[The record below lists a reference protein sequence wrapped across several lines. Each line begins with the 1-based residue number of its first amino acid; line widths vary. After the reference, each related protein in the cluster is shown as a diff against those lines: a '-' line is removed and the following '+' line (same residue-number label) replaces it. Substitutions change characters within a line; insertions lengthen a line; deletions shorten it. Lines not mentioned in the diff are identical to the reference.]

1 MEIGPAKESDAA
13 NLLSLYEALD
23 SETEF
28 MFFEP
33 GERQTS
39 VEKIQ
44 ARIHAATDSDAVTMY
59 VARDE
64 GLVAGFVAGFC
75 NAGERNKHV
84 ANIVL
89 GVRSSHWGRGIG
101 RELLRA
107 VEMWARDNE
116 KSKLELTVMRENS
129 RAIGLYRSEG
139 FDTEGTKLR
148 SVKLK
153 SGYQDELYMGKLLD

>member
-13 NLLSLYEALD
+13 KLLLLYDALD
-23 SETEF
+23 AETEF

-44 ARIHAATDSDAVTMY
+44 SRIRGAVNSDAVAMY

-64 GLVAGFVAGFC
+64 GLVAGFSAGIS
-75 NAGERNKHV
+75 NPGERNKHV
-84 ANIVL
+84 ANVVI
-89 GVRSSHWGRGIG
+89 GVRSSHWGQGVG

-107 VEMWARDNE
+107 VEKWARDNK
-116 KSKLELTVMRENS
+116 KSKLELTVMKKNS
-129 RAIGLYRSEG
+129 KAIGLYSSEG
-139 FDTEGTKLR
+139 FGTEGTKLR
-148 SVKLK
+148 AVKLK